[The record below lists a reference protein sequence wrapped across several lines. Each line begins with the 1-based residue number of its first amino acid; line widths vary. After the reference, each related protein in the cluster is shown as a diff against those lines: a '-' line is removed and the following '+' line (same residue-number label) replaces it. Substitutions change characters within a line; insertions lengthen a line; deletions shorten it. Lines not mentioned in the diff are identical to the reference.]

1 MFVCVLEKTYG
12 PRRPAG
18 AAPGARPARPPRPA
32 ARSEPADTVMNET
45 RMHARH
51 GYRICRT
58 PTACRRAG
66 SRPAH
71 RTALAGG
78 GPPRSAGGWRIR
90 LRGPH
95 HRRVLPPV
103 VSVTRS
109 ETGEHGVLRY
119 LFVCGGGGLPAL
131 PALPAGRTF
140 AAAAAPCAGAPGL
153 RGHRARSGHA
163 AARAAGA
170 AGRDEPV

>member
-1 MFVCVLEKTYG
+1 MFVCVLEKTLGY
-12 PRRPAG
+12 RRLAG
-18 AAPGARPARPPRPA
+18 AATGARFDRKFRTA
-32 ARSEPADTVMNET
+32 ARAEPADTVMNET

-51 GYRICRT
+51 GYRICRS

-109 ETGEHGVLRY
+109 ETGEHGVHRY
-119 LFVCGGGGLPAL
+119 RHACGGGGLPAL
-131 PALPAGRTF
+131 PALPAGRPF
-140 AAAAAPCAGAPGL
+140 AAAAAPC
-153 RGHRARSGHA
+153 
-163 AARAAGA
+163 
-170 AGRDEPV
+170 

>member
-1 MFVCVLEKTYG
+1 MFVCVLEKTKGY
-12 PRRPAG
+12 RRLAG
-18 AAPGARPARPPRPA
+18 AATGARFVRKFRIA

-45 RMHARH
+45 RMLARH
-51 GYRICRT
+51 GYRICRS

-78 GPPRSAGGWRIR
+78 RPPRSAGGWRIR

-109 ETGEHGVLRY
+109 E
-119 LFVCGGGGLPAL
+119 
-131 PALPAGRTF
+131 
-140 AAAAAPCAGAPGL
+140 
-153 RGHRARSGHA
+153 
-163 AARAAGA
+163 
-170 AGRDEPV
+170 